1 MQPKKNELYLGFWK
15 FQASGPVKM
24 GIFYQPVLRECF
36 TLRFAGFASPKV
48 HDKRSLEEN
57 QGGLRTFDQN
67 PISNAVATPH
77 GASPLTTVK
86 SPPQKVIQEGVM

>member
-1 MQPKKNELYLGFWK
+1 MRKVSRPFRATLLDLQFTGF
-15 FQASGPVKM
+15 G
-24 GIFYQPVLRECF
+24 G
-36 TLRFAGFASPKV
+36 PKV

-57 QGGLRTFDQN
+57 QGGLRTFEQN

-77 GASPLTTVK
+77 GAAPLTTVK